1 MNRQTL
7 GILIGTVCAVVLTP
21 LVAMLW
27 RRLAPPAQER
37 SADLSA
43 EAWRRSDAI
52 SKEALIVT
60 ALAGLLFVSY
70 VGFGTVVD
78 GVVVVMMISGVF
90 GIPTAWVLLRS
101 RILGPRNA
109 IEDFARYFE
118 QKHGISFKS
127 WLYIGVPA
135 LVISLACLV
144 AFLNRRS

>member
-7 GILIGTVCAVVLTP
+7 GILIGTICAIVFTP

-27 RRLAPPAQER
+27 RRLQRPIPGR
-37 SADLSA
+37 STDLSA
-43 EAWRRSDAI
+43 EAWRRSDTV

-60 ALAGLLFVSY
+60 AAAGLLFVSY
-70 VGFGTVVD
+70 IGFGTVVD

-101 RILGPRNA
+101 RIFGPSDA
-109 IEDFARYFE
+109 MEDFVRYFE

-127 WLYIGVPA
+127 WLYVGVPA
-135 LVISLACLV
+135 LIVSLGCLV
-144 AFLNRRS
+144 AFLNRQ